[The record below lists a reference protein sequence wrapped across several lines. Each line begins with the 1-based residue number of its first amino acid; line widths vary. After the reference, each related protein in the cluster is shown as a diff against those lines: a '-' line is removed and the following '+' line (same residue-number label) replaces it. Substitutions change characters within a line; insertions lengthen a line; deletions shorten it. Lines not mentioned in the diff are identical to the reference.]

1 MEQDGFGT
9 TTKEW
14 LMDTGWLQDFMVLAD
29 TGNFTRAAQL
39 RNISQAAFSRR
50 IMALES
56 WVGAT
61 LVDRGTYPTTLTPE
75 GVRFRKEAS
84 DLHGRLLELRS
95 AVSAPE
101 ESDQSYVRI
110 AMPHI
115 LSMSRFP
122 QWWPHWSAENRLST
136 ALTIGNISEIVPVFL
151 SGGVDVMICHQGDQ
165 LPMVPDPQIFEHHV
179 IETEKFQPYVA
190 CPVQGRP
197 ILAFPGSKKAPVPLI
212 SYSRGTYF
220 ARLVDIVLEQAP
232 EKLWG
237 RHDIDASMS
246 GVLLNCIAAGLGVGW
261 LPESAVS
268 PIFAKVITPIA
279 MPGWSMNLRVVAY
292 AHRRNRTLGAELLW
306 ERLTK

>member
-1 MEQDGFGT
+1 
-9 TTKEW
+9 
-14 LMDTGWLQDFMVLAD
+14 MDTGWLQDFMVLAD

-101 ESDQSYVRI
+101 ESDQSHVRI

-122 QWWPHWSAENRLST
+122 QWWPHWS
-136 ALTIGNISEIVPVFL
+136 
-151 SGGVDVMICHQGDQ
+151 
-165 LPMVPDPQIFEHHV
+165 
-179 IETEKFQPYVA
+179 
-190 CPVQGRP
+190 
-197 ILAFPGSKKAPVPLI
+197 
-212 SYSRGTYF
+212 
-220 ARLVDIVLEQAP
+220 
-232 EKLWG
+232 
-237 RHDIDASMS
+237 
-246 GVLLNCIAAGLGVGW
+246 
-261 LPESAVS
+261 
-268 PIFAKVITPIA
+268 
-279 MPGWSMNLRVVAY
+279 
-292 AHRRNRTLGAELLW
+292 
-306 ERLTK
+306 